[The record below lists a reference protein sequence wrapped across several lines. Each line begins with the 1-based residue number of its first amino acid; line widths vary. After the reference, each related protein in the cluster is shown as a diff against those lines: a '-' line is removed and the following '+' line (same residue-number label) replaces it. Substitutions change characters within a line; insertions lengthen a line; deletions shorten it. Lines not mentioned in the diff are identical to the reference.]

1 MLIVRENTE
10 GLYSG
15 IENVVTE
22 GVVTSLKVATE
33 KACRR
38 IADYGFAFARERGR
52 KQITVMHKAN
62 IMKLSDGLFLRCARE
77 AREQGGYTDIE

>member
-1 MLIVRENTE
+1 VKSLPGVRSRYKDVDLVVLRENTE

-52 KQITVMHKAN
+52 RR
-62 IMKLSDGLFLRCARE
+62 SP
-77 AREQGGYTDIE
+77 